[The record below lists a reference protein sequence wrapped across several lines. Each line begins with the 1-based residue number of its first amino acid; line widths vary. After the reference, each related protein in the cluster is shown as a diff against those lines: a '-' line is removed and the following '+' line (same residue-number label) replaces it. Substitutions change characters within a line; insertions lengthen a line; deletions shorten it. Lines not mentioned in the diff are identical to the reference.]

1 MKLILNIILQIAL
14 SAFALIVV
22 SMYVP
27 GVSLQG
33 WQTAVAV
40 TFALFLMRYTVKPI
54 LAIISLPINLITF
67 GLFSFVINGAIFY
80 LLAKY
85 IEGFEVTTLVAGII
99 GAFVV
104 SVIKSI
110 GGWFID
116 LIL

>member
-1 MKLILNIILQIAL
+1 MKFILNIILQIAL
-14 SAFALIVV
+14 SAAALIVV

-27 GVSLQG
+27 GVHLAG

-40 TFALFLMRYTVKPI
+40 TFALFVMRYTVKPI
-54 LAIISLPINLITF
+54 LAIISFPINLITF
-67 GLFSFVINGAIFY
+67 GLFSFLINGAIFF

-85 IEGFEVTTLVAGII
+85 IEGFEVDSLVAGVI

-110 GGWFID
+110 GGWLID
-116 LIL
+116 LIF